1 MFLSRLSPVFETMI
15 TESENTDGSYYIT
28 ISPLDPNLFQ
38 LILKYALFFPPS
50 WINTLRLLSRYAYT
64 EYVEFRSVKEALAV
78 RSFCS
83 KYIVVQLRHLCEN
96 YITRNIDSDSI
107 WDVMDE
113 PQIPQYLATK
123 WGKVCVIYLRFH
135 FFVTVTK
142 MCRASLKNYQ
152 LDAFT
157 QWINIQSFLDLC
169 WQTYRPLAL
178 LPLSLL
184 NENCI
189 LTAVLLF
196 CILHLNS
203 YQTTLLT
210 RHKIWYTICNKTRNK
225 HEPKYT
231 QCFVTSVNK
240 FTLNFPF

>member
-1 MFLSRLSPVFETMI
+1 
-15 TESENTDGSYYIT
+15 
-28 ISPLDPNLFQ
+28 
-38 LILKYALFFPPS
+38 
-50 WINTLRLLSRYAYT
+50 
-64 EYVEFRSVKEALAV
+64 V

-157 QWINIQSFLDLC
+157 Q
-169 WQTYRPLAL
+169 
-178 LPLSLL
+178 
-184 NENCI
+184 
-189 LTAVLLF
+189 
-196 CILHLNS
+196 
-203 YQTTLLT
+203 
-210 RHKIWYTICNKTRNK
+210 
-225 HEPKYT
+225 
-231 QCFVTSVNK
+231 
-240 FTLNFPF
+240 